1 MWIREDDGMIE
12 LRLTIEE
19 ATLIVEALEAAS
31 VLLYSE
37 AVCASFKAYAE
48 QIDAMIREQEQND
61 Q

>member
-1 MWIREDDGMIE
+1 MIE

-31 VLLYSE
+31 VLPYSE
-37 AVCASFKAYAE
+37 AVCASFKAYAK
-48 QIDAMIREQEQND
+48 QIDAMILEREKND